1 MKKKLPVFVKI
12 LLIIGSL
19 NAQRVPLNHTV
30 YDTWKSIGS
39 VIMSQDGRFSITV
52 VNAQASDGYLL
63 QSNLLNGSSFVID
76 RGRTPAITF
85 DSRFAVCAIA
95 PFFEQTRQARI
106 ERRSREE
113 MPKDTLA
120 IWALG
125 RSELIKY
132 PYLYSFKMAEEGS
145 LAVAFKTTP
154 PADTSDGARP
164 PRREPEEGRD
174 LMLHYFATGQ
184 VDTLRF
190 VSEFAFTR
198 NGTELFFVRRLN
210 SNDTGNTLD
219 GLYLYDLITRT
230 ERAVLTG
237 PRGSRFFL
245 PTSDKNERFFAFY
258 ANTDISTGSE
268 NSINIYFFERG
279 DNRAIRVV
287 DANIAGLPLN
297 YIISENRTLSINK
310 EGTRL
315 FFGIAPRPLEKDTNL
330 VDFETARL
338 DIWHYRDDFVQPEQ
352 LVNLQRS
359 LRRSYLSYVN
369 IRSPQSGLVRLATP
383 QRPNVS
389 VPNHWS
395 SDWAFSVSNV
405 PYRIQRQWNADTP
418 DDLYI
423 IDVATGEPRR
433 LITAGTLTGT
443 HASPEG
449 RFLVWFDRTARHWFS
464 YEVATET
471 MHNLTEGIG
480 VAFWDEVHDR
490 PQLPP
495 PYGSGGW
502 RENDAVI
509 FLSDRYDIWE
519 VDPSGRNAPF
529 MLTDGIGRLNR
540 YSFCILHLSKDAT
553 ITSWRGRW
561 WSPTTA
567 DPIRDGETIHFTA
580 FDNVNKYNGFFLK
593 EQGRRRTPMQ
603 RLVLDGHNYQHLRWS
618 NDGRIYTFV
627 RSNFSESPN
636 LWITRNR
643 FRTQT
648 RLSDINPQQE
658 NYLWGTAQLVSWACP
673 NGRPHDGILF
683 KPENFDPAKK
693 YPMIVFFYERRSYQ
707 LFHHREPAPSRS
719 TINISYFV
727 SNGYLV
733 FLPDIYYDLGFPG
746 QSAYNSIM
754 SGVDMLIENPW
765 VDQDN
770 IGIQGQ
776 SWAGYKIAWIITR
789 TDRFR
794 AAMAGAPV
802 SNMTSAYGTIRWATG
817 LVRQFQY
824 EGTQSRI
831 GQNLWDALDLYI
843 ENSPLFFLP
852 NVNTPL
858 LIMHNDGDGAVP
870 WEEGIQLFTGLRRLG
885 KPVWLLNYNG
895 EAHNLRERRN
905 QKDLSIRLSQFFNHF
920 LKGEPAPVWIERG
933 VPATR
938 KGIDWGLDFE
948 HID

>member
-1 MKKKLPVFVKI
+1 MKGLLCSAIFLTMFVYELK
-12 LLIIGSL
+12 
-19 NAQRVPLNHTV
+19 AQRVPLDHSV

-39 VIMSQDGRFSITV
+39 VTMSQDGRFTLTV

-63 QSNLLNGSSFVID
+63 QSNLTNGTSFVID

-85 DSRFAVCAIA
+85 DSRFAVSAIA

-106 ERRSREE
+106 QRKRPDQ
-113 MPKDTLA
+113 MPKDTLVV
-120 IWALG
+120 WTLG
-125 RSELIKY
+125 RPELIKY
-132 PYLYSFKMAEEGS
+132 PYLRNFEMAEEGS
-145 LAVAFKTTP
+145 LAVAFMTDP
-154 PADTSDGARP
+154 PVGTSEGGGTP
-164 PRREPEEGRD
+164 PRREREEGRD

-184 VDTLRF
+184 VDTIRF
-190 VSEFAFTR
+190 VSQFAFTR
-198 NGTELFFVRRLN
+198 NGTELFFVRKLN
-210 SNDTGNTLD
+210 SNDTSEVLD
-219 GLYLYDLITRT
+219 GLFLYDLRNRT
-230 ERAVLTG
+230 ERAILTG
-237 PRGSRFFL
+237 PRGSRFML
-245 PTSDKNERFFAFY
+245 PASDADERFFAFY
-258 ANTDISTGSE
+258 ANTDTSADVK
-268 NSINIYFFERG
+268 NAINIYFFERG
-279 DNRAIRVV
+279 AAAVRVV
-287 DANIAGLPLN
+287 DAAIAGLPQG
-297 YIISENRTLSINK
+297 YIISENRTLALSK

-315 FFGIAPRPLEKDTNL
+315 FFGIAPRPLERDTTL
-330 VDFETARL
+330 VDFETAVL
-338 DIWHYRDDFVQPEQ
+338 DIWHYMDDFVQPRQ
-352 LVNLQRS
+352 LVT
-359 LRRSYLSYVN
+359 LRRDLARSYLSFVDP
-369 IRSPQSGLVRLATP
+369 RLPQNGLVRLATP
-383 QRPNVS
+383 EYPNVT
-389 VPNHWS
+389 VPNRWS
-395 SDWAFSVSNV
+395 SDWAFSVSDV
-405 PYRIQRQWNADTP
+405 PYRIQTQWNADAP
-418 DDLYI
+418 EDLYI
-423 IDVATGEPRR
+423 IDVATGKPRM
-433 LITAGTLTGT
+433 LITAGTLTGV

-464 YEVATET
+464 YELATQT
-471 MHNLTEGIG
+471 MRNLTEGIN

-529 MLTDGIGRLNR
+529 MLTDGVGRANR
-540 YSFCILHLSKDAT
+540 YSFCILHLRKNET
-553 ITSWRGRW
+553 IASHRGRW
-561 WSPTTA
+561 WSPPA

-603 RLVLDGHNYQHLRWS
+603 RLVLDGHNYQHLRVS
-618 NDGRIYTFV
+618 NDGRTYTFV

-636 LWITRNR
+636 LWTTRNR

-648 RLSDINPQQE
+648 QLSDINPQQE

-683 KPENFDPAKK
+683 KPENFDPNKK

-707 LFHHREPAPSRS
+707 LFFYREPAPSRS

-727 SNGYLV
+727 SNGYIV
-733 FLPDIYYDLGFPG
+733 FLPDTYYDLGFPG

-765 VDQDN
+765 IDQNN

-776 SWAGYKIAWIITR
+776 SWAGYKIAWLITR

-817 LVRQFQY
+817 IVRQFQY

-905 QKDLSIRLSQFFNHF
+905 QKDLSIRLSQFFDHF
-920 LKGEPAPVWIERG
+920 LRGAPAPVWIERG
-933 VPATR
+933 VPATL
-938 KGIDWGLDFE
+938 KGIDWGFGFE
-948 HID
+948 